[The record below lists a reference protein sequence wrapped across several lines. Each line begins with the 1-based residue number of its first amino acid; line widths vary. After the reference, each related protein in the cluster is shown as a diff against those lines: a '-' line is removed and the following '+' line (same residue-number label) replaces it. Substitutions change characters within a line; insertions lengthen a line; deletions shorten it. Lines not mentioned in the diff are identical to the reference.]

1 MSDTNQRS
9 ARKKAWLRGILTG
22 RADTGAAAQRTEEEA
37 DESVAEAGLEPEAAV
52 RGEESGQ
59 PKYFFSLREQK
70 DKITLDL
77 VVAVE
82 NALNDRKLLQFK
94 NKGLEEKLRTAN
106 ESIERLKNEFRKSE
120 QMVEDLKAEVSRLEL
135 KLTDKQADYDKLLN
149 DYREYRN
156 GMAREIEKLK
166 AHIEKEQSKYAKLSE
181 EYNRHQLQ
189 TIQKVR
195 DLEERIRE
203 LEAENQAI
211 ANQHQPALAE
221 KAELLQT
228 ISEFTHR
235 MNDTVIPLAGKKDM
249 PPASSE

>member
-1 MSDTNQRS
+1 MSDANQR
-9 ARKKAWLRGILTG
+9 AIRKKTWLRGILTG
-22 RADTGAAAQRTEEEA
+22 RAETGGAAPRSEGA
-37 DESVAEAGLEPEAAV
+37 DESVADAGRFEPESV
-52 RGEESGQ
+52 LRGEESGQ

-82 NALNDRKLLQFK
+82 NALNDRQLLQFK
-94 NKGLEEKLRTAN
+94 NKGLEEQLRTAN
-106 ESIERLKNEFRKSE
+106 ESIERLKSEFRKSE
-120 QMVEDLKAEVSRLEL
+120 QMVEDLKAEVSRLEN
-135 KLTDKQADYDKLLN
+135 KLADKQADYDKLLN

-156 GMAREIEKLK
+156 DAAGEIEKLK
-166 AHIEKEQSKYAKLSE
+166 AQIEKEQSKYAKLGE

-211 ANQHQPALAE
+211 ANQHQTALAE
-221 KAELLQT
+221 KAELLRT

-249 PPASSE
+249 PPAASE